1 LDLDREMAMY
11 ACLPKT
17 RKCLYIMHSIYM
29 SLGLGGVC
37 QIETDFSNKKLKKLF
52 LKDDIIKGETIS

>member
-1 LDLDREMAMY
+1 
-11 ACLPKT
+11 
-17 RKCLYIMHSIYM
+17 M
-29 SLGLGGVC
+29 SPGLGGVC

>member
-1 LDLDREMAMY
+1 
-11 ACLPKT
+11 
-17 RKCLYIMHSIYM
+17 M